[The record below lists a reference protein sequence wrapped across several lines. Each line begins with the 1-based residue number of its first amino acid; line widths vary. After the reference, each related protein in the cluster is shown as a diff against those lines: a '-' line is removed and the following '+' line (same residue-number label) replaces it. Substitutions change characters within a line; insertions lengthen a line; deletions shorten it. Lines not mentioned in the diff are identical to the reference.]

1 MSAIYGVFR
10 YDGGPVDPSTLECMK
25 AAMAQYGPDGASCR
39 IEGPVGMGHLLLEV
53 NPEDSFEKQPMRG
66 ERGLVVTAARLD
78 NREALLDAFHISTSQ
93 AEQLSDGHL
102 VSMAFDRWG
111 EEVCTHIEGDW
122 ALATWD
128 TRERR
133 LMLARDFFG
142 GAPLYYHQGDG
153 FVAFA
158 SSINAL
164 LSLDSAKKEPD
175 MMRLAGLLVAWNPEA
190 DTTAYEGYRC
200 VVGAHAVTFDS
211 SGRVRSWNFWSPQ
224 GRQPLRYSR
233 HEDYAEE
240 FLQHYNRAVRS
251 CLRTRKPIAAELS
264 GGRDS
269 GSVVALAAPILAQQ
283 GRDLTAFT
291 SIPLLPADGAG
302 SAQMGNEWDLAHATA
317 EMAGPNVRHCA
328 IDAKDY
334 RILPAMEAFLDI
346 HNCPAHGASNHF
358 WGLAIFQ
365 SAARIGARVLL
376 SGQVGNATVS
386 WAGHGS
392 ASLALLEKQ
401 PSTAWRLLLHAEPN
415 PWLTLKRQ
423 ILKPLLLPAINAV
436 RRRAVHPSKYW
447 RSYSAINPAMAEQLQ
462 VGARMRADGHDPS
475 SNPDPLEDV
484 RFYLLRPNVGVW
496 ASAWPEMCLWHSVA
510 RLDPT
515 ANLRLVEF
523 LLRVPDDEYYSN
535 GRHSR
540 LFERAFVNRM
550 PGAVVNPQ
558 RIGLQSADLGHRI
571 LREKAEFEECL
582 RSFDAVPAA
591 KSMLDLPLL
600 HRCLDDLS
608 VRVNKETTAN
618 ALCILIRGV
627 GVGLFLRRIADNR

>member
-1 MSAIYGVFR
+1 VSGIYGIFR
-10 YDGGPVDPSTLECMK
+10 YNGAPVDPSILERMK
-25 AAMAQYGPDGASCR
+25 TAMAQYGPDGASSR
-39 IEGPVGMGHLLLEV
+39 IEGPIGMGHLLLEV

-78 NREALLDAFHISTSQ
+78 NRESLLDAFNLSASQ

-111 EEVCTHIEGDW
+111 QEVCTHIEGDW
-122 ALATWD
+122 ALAAWD
-128 TRERR
+128 ARERR
-133 LMLARDFFG
+133 LMLARDVFG

-158 SSINAL
+158 SSMNPL
-164 LSLDSAKKEPD
+164 LSLDRSVKEPD

-190 DTTAYEGYRC
+190 DTTAYKGYLS
-200 VVGAHAVTFDS
+200 VVGAHAVS
-211 SGRVRSWNFWSPQ
+211 VNASGQIRSWNFWSPE
-224 GRQPLRYSR
+224 GRQPLGYRR
-233 HEDYAEE
+233 HQDYADE
-240 FLQHYNRAVRS
+240 FLQHYDCAVRS
-251 CLRTRKPIAAELS
+251 CLRTRKPVAAELS

-291 SIPLLPADGAG
+291 SVPLLPADGAG
-302 SAQMGNEWDLAHATA
+302 PAQMGNEWDMAHATA
-317 EMAGPNVRHCA
+317 EMAGANVKHCA

-365 SAARIGARVLL
+365 SAARIGARTLL
-376 SGQVGNATVS
+376 CGQVGNSTVS
-386 WAGHGS
+386 WEGNGS

-401 PSTAWRLLLHAEPN
+401 PATAWRLLLHAEPN
-415 PWLTLKRQ
+415 LWLTLKRQ

-447 RSYSAINPAMAEQLQ
+447 RSYSAINPAMAEQLEID
-462 VGARMRADGHDPS
+462 ACMRAGGHDPS
-475 SNPDPLEDV
+475 FSPNPHEDI
-484 RFYLLRPNVGVW
+484 RYYLLRPEAGVW
-496 ASAWPEMCLWHSVA
+496 ASAWSEVSLFHSIA

-523 LLRVPDDEYYSN
+523 LLRVPDDEFYSG
-535 GRHSR
+535 GRYCR
-540 LFERAFVNRM
+540 LFKRTFAGRL
-550 PGAVVNPQ
+550 PGAVVNPV
-558 RIGLQSADLGHRI
+558 RMGLQSADLGHRI

-582 RSFDAVPAA
+582 LSFDAVPAA
-591 KSMLDLPLL
+591 KAMLDLPLL

-608 VRVNKETTAN
+608 DRINKETTEN
-618 ALCILIRGV
+618 ALKILIRGI
-627 GVGLFLRRIADNR
+627 GVGIFLRRLNENR